1 MPRRGVLCIGGD
13 LPDALIRAAGLEPV
27 RPAIDRTRPTPF
39 VDARGLSVTM
49 GAYARAMLETI
60 AEQADTVAGVVLSHV
75 DAATPQ
81 VFAALRELPE
91 LLFTPERI
99 FLCDILRLDR
109 AESLDYSLRRMAR
122 LRHWLEVL
130 GTPFNDAALVA
141 AIAAEEHQPL
151 TPPVATS
158 GRRILLTGGT
168 SECWVQDAVTQ
179 AGAAIVADGAAVVP
193 EPVDPALPPMVA
205 LTRRAMRWPGGA
217 FVGVARYRDDLAAS
231 IATARPDGVLHLSY
245 ADDEA
250 AAWTVRPA
258 EDLSAE
264 QGIPFLALRVSDQ
277 GAAGA
282 IAAFA
287 AGQLAPPPA
296 EGQAGAPP
304 RPASGPRERSRKS
317 LTSVANFGTYQ
328 REWFAG
334 VRTRAAAGE
343 PFAIVNANAPQ
354 EILRAFDIP
363 FVVNQWW
370 ASIVAAKQQSKRYA
384 GLLREHR
391 YPAATE
397 AYSAQGLAAG
407 FDQDLEQAPWGG
419 LPRPTMLHAVPD
431 SDATRNLFDLWAEAS
446 GAELHLYE
454 RTIESRWQLPDAWW
468 ARLHDDWEGT
478 LETERLDLMAADLRR
493 SIDRIEQTTGR
504 TFDNDRFAAVM
515 DLVNEQEDYYRRT
528 RDLIAM
534 TRPAPASIVDTMPA
548 TMVPQWHRGTVWA
561 RDAARAFYE
570 EVRERVA
577 NGAAACAGE
586 RRRLMWVGRGLW
598 NDTAFYQRW
607 EESHGAVFV
616 WSMYLGLAADGYIRR
631 FAPGE
636 DPIRALAAR
645 FVTMGDELR
654 MPTWAGAWHVKE
666 AKTHGIDGA
675 VAIDDADP
683 LVLRALEAAGVPVL
697 RLKMSNH
704 GSQLDG
710 QIADQVSAFLD
721 SLDA

>member
-1 MPRRGVLCIGGD
+1 MRRRGVLCIGDD

-27 RPAIDRTRPTPF
+27 RPVIDRTRATPF
-39 VDARGLSVTM
+39 ADARGLSVTM
-49 GAYARAMLETI
+49 GAHARAMLETI

-91 LLFTPERI
+91 LGFTPERI

-109 AESLDYSLRRMAR
+109 PESVAYSLGRMER
-122 LRHWLEVL
+122 LRRWLEEL
-130 GTPFNDAALVA
+130 GSPFDDTAIMAEARRVRKPLAA
-141 AIAAEEHQPL
+141 
-151 TPPVATS
+151 
-158 GRRILLTGGT
+158 GRRVLLTGGA
-168 SECWVQDAVTQ
+168 SVEGWVRDAL
-179 AGAAIVADGAAVVP
+179 AGVVVVAEDVD
-193 EPVDPALPPMVA
+193 EPLDPALPPMVA

-217 FVGVARYRDDLAAS
+217 FAGVARYRGDLAAS
-231 IATARPDGVLHLSY
+231 IAEARPDAVLHLSY

-258 EDLSAE
+258 EDLCAE
-264 QGIPFLALRVSDQ
+264 KGIAFLALRASDV
-277 GAAGA
+277 GAAEA

-287 AGQLAPPPA
+287 AGHPPPPKPQRTTA
-296 EGQAGAPP
+296 AAP
-304 RPASGPRERSRKS
+304 RPAPRPRERSRKS
-317 LTSVANFGTYQ
+317 LTSVADFGTYQ

-334 VRTRAAAGE
+334 VRARAAAGE
-343 PFAIVNANAPQ
+343 PFAVVNANAPQ

-384 GLLREHR
+384 GLLRAHR
-391 YPAATE
+391 YPATVE
-397 AYSAQGLAAG
+397 AYSAQGLAAA
-407 FDQDLEQAPWGG
+407 FDDDADQAPWGG

-431 SDATRNLFDLWAEAS
+431 SDATRNLFELWAEAT

-454 RTIESRWQLPDAWW
+454 RTIESRWDLPDRWW
-468 ARLHDDWEGT
+468 DRLHDDWEDT
-478 LETERLDLMAADLRR
+478 LESARIDLFSADLRR
-493 SIDRIEQTTGR
+493 SIARIECMTGR
-504 TFDNDRFAAVM
+504 TFDHDRFAGVM

-528 RDLIAM
+528 RDLIAA

-577 NGAAACAGE
+577 SNSAACAGE
-586 RRRLMWVGRGLW
+586 RHRLMWVGRGLW

-631 FAPGE
+631 CAPGQ

-666 AKTHGIDGA
+666 AQTNGVHGA

-697 RLKMSNH
+697 RLAMSNH
-704 GSQLDG
+704 GG
-710 QIADQVSAFLD
+710 QADDEIDAQVAAFIETLP
-721 SLDA
+721 AG